1 MFAGPRGRTVFVEG
15 VSKVVEHEGQVV
27 GIYTIKHAAELVG
40 VPVATLRAWERRYG
54 VAVPQRSESGYR
66 LYDDAAVQTL
76 RHMQSLVTQGWAPRQ
91 AAEETR
97 RRLDETVAGTAD
109 LDGGGESSV
118 ALTSG
123 AEDLLAAAE
132 RLDVGA
138 VSRLLDSHYASAAF
152 ETVTDDWLLPAMQE
166 LGLAWASGRVSVAG
180 EHLVAHAVVR
190 KLSAAYEAA
199 GAAGIG
205 PRVVVGLPPRS
216 RHEIGLLAF
225 AVAARR
231 AGLATTYVGADLPV
245 DDWVSAVHAR
255 RADAVVLAASMERD
269 LEAVEGVVG
278 SLSTARPELV
288 VAVGGQLQDRAPATC
303 VRLGHRVGEGA
314 RLLAARLA

>member
-1 MFAGPRGRTVFVEG
+1 MSTV
-15 VSKVVEHEGQVV
+15 
-27 GIYTIKHAAELVG
+27 YTIKRAAEIVG
-40 VPVATLRAWERRYG
+40 VPVATLRAWERRYQ
-54 VAVPQRSESGYR
+54 VAEPQRSESGYR
-66 LYDDAAVQTL
+66 LYDDRAVRALTC
-76 RHMQSLVTQGWAPRQ
+76 MQSLVAEGWAPRQ

-97 RRLDETVAGTAD
+97 RRLGEERTPEPPSDDDARRSQGEAD
-109 LDGGGESSV
+109 RLRSQDATE
-118 ALTSG
+118 AIEEL
-123 AEDLLAAAE
+123 LLAAE
-132 RLDVGA
+132 HLDVGA
-138 VSRLLDSHYASAAF
+138 VTRLLDARYAVDSF
-152 ETVTDDWLLPAMQE
+152 ESVTDDWLMPALHQ

-180 EHLVAHAVVR
+180 EHMVAHAVVR
-190 KLSAAYEAA
+190 RLSAAYEAA
-199 GAAGIG
+199 GTAGIG
-205 PRVVVGLPPRS
+205 PRVIVGLAPRS

-245 DDWVSAVHAR
+245 DDWVSAVHTR

-278 SLSTARPELV
+278 SLGTARPELV

-314 RLLAARLA
+314 RLLAERLA